1 MGKEKGITL
10 VSLAVTIIVLII
22 LAGVSINLVLGEN
35 GIITKSQEA
44 KKKQI
49 IAEAKEKI
57 GMDIV
62 SAQIEATETGNELE
76 KQDIETIISQ
86 YGQLQEDGDTII
98 LKDSNYSI
106 SLLEI
111 FTGSTDTG
119 GNRKYCRIRSQN
131 SFIGTTNYYVKG
143 RIRREEK

>member
-1 MGKEKGITL
+1 MRREKGITL

-35 GIITKSQEA
+35 GIITKAQEA

-62 SAQIEATETGNELE
+62 SAQIGAAEIGNQLE
-76 KQDIETIISQ
+76 KQDIETIISK

-98 LKDSNYSI
+98 LKDSNYPI

-111 FTGSTDTG
+111 YTNSTHTN
-119 GNRKYCRIRSQN
+119 GNRK
-131 SFIGTTNYYVKG
+131 
-143 RIRREEK
+143 